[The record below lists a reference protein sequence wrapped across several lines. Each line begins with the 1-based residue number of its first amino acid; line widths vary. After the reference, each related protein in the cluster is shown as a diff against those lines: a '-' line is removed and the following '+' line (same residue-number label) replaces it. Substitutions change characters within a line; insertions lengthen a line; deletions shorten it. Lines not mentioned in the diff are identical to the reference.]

1 MKVTFNTNLEARA
14 RKASENAAKAIF
26 EEINRR
32 FQDAMTAKVWQ
43 WPRVTIR
50 GRTYRRNGSRSKG
63 KPVGSPR
70 NIVDFGALMRS
81 NSGPKISGLK
91 VEYRWRERYARAV
104 HNGAMIYP
112 WGNKKAKKVLLPAR
126 PWTSAVLGTV
136 KVSGIE
142 PYDMGKRFSEEWLVY
157 FKKS

>member
-1 MKVTFNTNLEARA
+1 MKVTFNTNLERRA
-14 RKASENAAKAIF
+14 RKASEKAAKAVF
-26 EEINRR
+26 AELNGR
-32 FQDAMTAKVWQ
+32 FQDAMGAKVWQ
-43 WPRVTIR
+43 WPRVTMR
-50 GRTYRRNGSRSKG
+50 GRTYRRDGSRSKG

-70 NIVDFGALMRS
+70 NIVDSENLKGS
-81 NSGPKISGLK
+81 NKGPKISGLN
-91 VEYRWRERYARAV
+91 VEYRWSTRYARAV
-104 HNGAMIYP
+104 HNGALIYP

-142 PYDMGKRFSEEWLVY
+142 PYDMGTRFSEVWLVY